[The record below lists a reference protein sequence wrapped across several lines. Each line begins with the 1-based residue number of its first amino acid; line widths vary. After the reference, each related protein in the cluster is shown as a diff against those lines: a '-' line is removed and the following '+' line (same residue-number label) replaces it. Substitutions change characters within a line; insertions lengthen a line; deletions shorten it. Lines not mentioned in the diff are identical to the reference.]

1 MKKLYFIIGLLSC
14 TVFAQTSMTVRG
26 TSYMYVKNSFVFVKN
41 GIDLQTA
48 NNFIYLRNEGQLLQG
63 RVGAN
68 ANLGLGRLSVFQ
80 EGTSGQYA
88 YNYWCAPVGNT
99 TATPTIGDFGITMAH
114 RPTTNITSTAA
125 VASVFNDHNGTAN
138 PLKISSRWIY
148 TYDPGT
154 TYSAWDYIGGANTIP
169 PGRGFSMKG
178 TGGTDDA
185 AALVTAVGETIAN
198 NPGNAQRYDFRGRA
212 NSGDISIPVLAGQE
226 TLTGNPYPSAIDLK
240 KFLSV
245 ADNPSAANCNG
256 IAYFWE
262 HDKTVLSHNLADYKG
277 GYGEYSPLLGPT
289 VVPYGNMGVYQPA
302 PFYSYDGSGNPVGV
316 PTNPNNNY
324 ERRFCPVGQGFN
336 IKGATGIIGTQFVTM
351 SDAFRVFQ
359 KEGAANYSQFE
370 RTANSDSEKVVNDTN
385 TAGFLPEIPSVSGFD
400 YTTVS
405 TAEVPQMRFN
415 GMINNQGVRQTTLV
429 LMPGASDGVEHAMEA
444 ESIDGFSKDYYF
456 YLGDDKQ
463 YVINV
468 IEFNINKKI
477 PLGFKNNATTNF
489 KLTLNEMIN
498 FETPEVYVHD
508 KINDTYT
515 DILNGI
521 FEVNLPAGVNNDQY
535 EITFTNS
542 TLAVNNNTT
551 SNFTVF
557 QNNDKEL
564 LNIANP
570 NKIEINNIILY
581 DVVGKV
587 IFDKKET
594 SAKDSYQFSTSTYS
608 DGVYIVKIISKDNK
622 EFSQKVIISNTK

>member
-26 TSYMYVKNSFVFVKN
+26 NSYLYVKNSFVFVKN

-88 YNYWCAPVGNT
+88 YNYWCAPVGSNVALAGPPVT
-99 TATPTIGDFGITMAH
+99 NIGDFGITMAH
-114 RPTTNITSTAA
+114 RPTTNIASTAA
-125 VASVFNDHNGTAN
+125 VASAFNDHNGTAN

-154 TYSAWDYIGGANTIP
+154 AYSEWDYVGGASTIP

-178 TGGTDDA
+178 TGGTDNA
-185 AALVTAVGETIAN
+185 PALVTAVGETIAN

-212 NSGDISIPVLAGQE
+212 NSGDISIPVSAGQE

-240 KFLSV
+240 AFLTDP
-245 ADNPSAANCNG
+245 ANSASNG

-262 HDKTVLSHNLADYKG
+262 HDKTVLSHNLAAYRG
-277 GYGEYSPLLGPT
+277 GYGQYSPLGGL
-289 VVPYGNMGVYQPA
+289 VVAPYGNMGVYTPA
-302 PFYSYDGSGNPVGV
+302 TFYAYDGAGTQLGAVGSGS
-316 PTNPNNNY
+316 NY

-336 IKGATGIIGTQFVTM
+336 IRGVAAGTVTM
-351 SDAFRVFQ
+351 KDSYRVFQ
-359 KEGAANYSQFE
+359 KEGAINYSQFE
-370 RTANSDSEKVVNDTN
+370 RTTNSNSEKIVNDTN
-385 TAGFLPEIPSVSGFD
+385 TTGFLPEIPSVSGFD

-405 TAEVPQMRFN
+405 TAQVPQMRFN
-415 GMINNQGVRQTTLV
+415 GMMNNQGIRQTTLV
-429 LMPGASDGVEHAMEA
+429 FIPGASDGVEHAMEA
-444 ESIDGFSKDYYF
+444 ESIDGYAKDYYF

-463 YVINV
+463 YVIDV
-468 IEFNINKKI
+468 IEFAINKKI

-489 KLTLNEMIN
+489 KLTLKEMIN

-508 KINDTYT
+508 KVNDTYT
-515 DILNGI
+515 DIINGL

-542 TLAVNNNTT
+542 SLAVNNNNV

-564 LNIANP
+564 LNVANP
-570 NKIEINNIILY
+570 NNIEINNIVLY